1 MKAFTYQRAETAEH
15 AAAAVVRPGAKII
28 AGGTNLL
35 DLMKLQVET
44 PSKLVDINR
53 LPLDKIEETPDGGLR
68 IGALVRNSDLA
79 ADPRVRQRYGVLS
92 RALLAGASAQLRNKA
107 TTGGNLLQRTRCY
120 YFYDVTKPCNK
131 RNPGSGC
138 AALAGFNRIHA
149 ILGTS
154 DHCIATHPSD
164 MAVAMRALDAKVETV
179 NGEGEARGIP
189 IAEFHRLPGNT
200 PEIET
205 SLRPGEIITAVTLP
219 PPPPGVHVYRKV
231 RDRASYAFALVSVA
245 AIVDSTRGR
254 IRSARLAFGGLALKP
269 WRAPQAEEKLVNAS
283 ADTTTFNAAANAV
296 LEGARGFGGN
306 DFKIPLTRRTL
317 HSVLAETTRT

>member
-15 AAAAVVRPGAKII
+15 AAAAVGLGAKIV

-44 PSKLVDINR
+44 PSRLIDINH
-53 LPLDKIEETPDGGLR
+53 LSLDKIEETADGGLR
-68 IGALVRNSDLA
+68 IGTLVRNSDLA
-79 ADPRVRQRYGVLS
+79 ADRHVRQRYGVLS

-120 YFYDVTKPCNK
+120 YFYDITKPCNK
-131 RNPGSGC
+131 RSPGSGC
-138 AALAGFNRIHA
+138 TALAGFNRIHA
-149 ILGTS
+149 ILGAS
-154 DHCIATHPSD
+154 AHCIATHPSD

-179 NGEGEARGIP
+179 DGEGHTRIIP
-189 IAEFHRLPGNT
+189 IEELHHLPGKT

-205 SLRPGEIITAVTLP
+205 SLKPGEIIISVTLP
-219 PPPPGVHVYRKV
+219 PPPPGVQVYRKV

-245 AIVDSTRGR
+245 AVVDSVHGKV
-254 IRSARLAFGGLALKP
+254 RSARLAFGGLAPRP
-269 WRAPQAEEKLVNAS
+269 WRSPQAEQTLVNAS
-283 ADTTTFNAAANAV
+283 ADTTTFNAAADAV
-296 LEGARGFGGN
+296 LEGARGFGSN

-317 HSVLAETTRT
+317 HSVLAEMTRA

>member
-1 MKAFTYQRAETAEH
+1 M
-15 AAAAVVRPGAKII
+15 
-28 AGGTNLL
+28 
-35 DLMKLQVET
+35 
-44 PSKLVDINR
+44 
-53 LPLDKIEETPDGGLR
+53 
-68 IGALVRNSDLA
+68 
-79 ADPRVRQRYGVLS
+79 
-92 RALLAGASAQLRNKA
+92 RNKA

-131 RNPGSGC
+131 RSPGSGC

-149 ILGTS
+149 ILGAS

-179 NGEGEARGIP
+179 NPEGEAKVIP
-189 IAEFHRLPGNT
+189 IAEFHRLPGKT

-205 SLRPGEIITAVTLP
+205 SLKSGEIITAVMLP
-219 PPPPGVHVYRKV
+219 PPPPGVQVYRKV

-254 IRSARLAFGGLALKP
+254 IRSARLAFGGVAHKP
-269 WRAPQAEEKLVNAS
+269 WRIPQAEEKL
-283 ADTTTFNAAANAV
+283 ADAAANTTSFNAAANAV
-296 LEGARGFGGN
+296 LEGGN

-317 HSVLAETTRT
+317 HSVLAEIIRT

>member
-1 MKAFTYQRAETAEH
+1 
-15 AAAAVVRPGAKII
+15 
-28 AGGTNLL
+28 
-35 DLMKLQVET
+35 
-44 PSKLVDINR
+44 
-53 LPLDKIEETPDGGLR
+53 LR
-68 IGALVRNSDLA
+68 VGALVRNSDLA

-131 RNPGSGC
+131 RSPGSGC

-149 ILGTS
+149 ILGAS
-154 DHCIATHPSD
+154 EHCIATHPSD
-164 MAVAMRALDAKVETV
+164 MAVAMRALDAKVETIDRE
-179 NGEGEARGIP
+179 GEGRAIP
-189 IAEFHRLPGNT
+189 IAEFHRLPGKT

-205 SLRPGEIITAVTLP
+205 SLKSGEIITAVTLP
-219 PPPPGVHVYRKV
+219 PPPPGVQIYRKV

-245 AIVDSTRGR
+245 AIVDSTGGR

-269 WRAPQAEEKLVNAS
+269 WRAPQAEEKLANAS
-283 ADTTTFNAAANAV
+283 ANTASFNTAANAV
-296 LEGARGFGGN
+296 LEGARGYGGN

-317 HSVLAETTRT
+317 HSVLAETTRS

>member
-1 MKAFTYQRAETAEH
+1 
-15 AAAAVVRPGAKII
+15 
-28 AGGTNLL
+28 
-35 DLMKLQVET
+35 
-44 PSKLVDINR
+44 
-53 LPLDKIEETPDGGLR
+53 LR

-79 ADPRVRQRYGVLS
+79 ADARVRQRYGVLS
-92 RALLAGASAQLRNKA
+92 RALLAGASPQLRNKA

-149 ILGTS
+149 ILGAS
-154 DHCIATHPSD
+154 DDCIATNPSD
-164 MAVAMRALDAKVETV
+164 MAVAMRALDAEVETV
-179 NGEGEARGIP
+179 NRDAETRAIP
-189 IAEFHRLPGNT
+189 IAEFHRLPGKT

-205 SLRPGEIITAVTLP
+205 SLTPGEIITAVTLP
-219 PPPPGVHVYRKV
+219 PPPPGVQVYRKV

-254 IRSARLAFGGLALKP
+254 IRSARLAFGGLAPKP
-269 WRAPQAEEKLVNAS
+269 WRTAEPEQRLTNAPANTA
-283 ADTTTFNAAANAV
+283 TFNTAADAV

-317 HSVLAETTRT
+317 HSVLAEMTRT

>member
-1 MKAFTYQRAETAEH
+1 MKAFTYQRADSTTQ
-15 AAAAVVRPGAKII
+15 AAAAAIKPGAKII

-44 PSKLVDINR
+44 PSALVDINR

-131 RNPGSGC
+131 RSPGSGC

-149 ILGTS
+149 ILGAS

-164 MAVAMRALDAKVETV
+164 MAVAMRALDANVETV
-179 NGEGEARGIP
+179 DRKGETRIIP
-189 IAEFHRLPGNT
+189 IAELHRLPGAT
-200 PEIET
+200 PQIET
-205 SLRPGEIITAVTLP
+205 SLKAGEIITAVTLP
-219 PPPPGVHVYRKV
+219 SPPPGVQVYRKV

-254 IRSARLAFGGLALKP
+254 IRSARLAFGGLAPKP
-269 WRAPQAEEKLVNAS
+269 WRVAQAEQRLAGAPANTA
-283 ADTTTFNAAANAV
+283 TFHTAANAV

-306 DFKIPLTRRTL
+306 DFKIPLARRTL
-317 HSVLAETTRT
+317 HSVLAEMTRT

>member
-1 MKAFTYQRAETAEH
+1 
-15 AAAAVVRPGAKII
+15 
-28 AGGTNLL
+28 
-35 DLMKLQVET
+35 
-44 PSKLVDINR
+44 
-53 LPLDKIEETPDGGLR
+53 
-68 IGALVRNSDLA
+68 
-79 ADPRVRQRYGVLS
+79 VRQRYGVLS

-120 YFYDVTKPCNK
+120 YFYDITKPCNK

-154 DHCIATHPSD
+154 EHCIATHPSD

-179 NGEGEARGIP
+179 NDAGDAKIIP
-189 IAEFHRLPGNT
+189 IAELHRLPGTT

-205 SLRPGEIITAVTLP
+205 SLKPGEIITAVTLP
-219 PPPPGVHVYRKV
+219 PPPPGVQMYRKV

-245 AIVDSTRGR
+245 AIVDSARGR
-254 IRSARLAFGGLALKP
+254 IRSARLAFGGLAPKP
-269 WRAPQAEEKLVNAS
+269 WRSPQAEQTLVNAP
-283 ADTTTFNAAANAV
+283 ADTGTFDTAASAV

-317 HSVLAETTRT
+317 HSVLEEMTRA